1 VELVAARRGVE
12 ALESARVDGDFLALL
27 NQYRG
32 AVHRVCRN
40 YANGADDREDLLQ
53 EIVYQLWRAFPSY
66 RREAA
71 AITWVYRIA
80 LNTAITA
87 LRRRTRRPPHVPL
100 EAAPEPSSGHA
111 VERDEG
117 QVELLY
123 RAMRKLGE
131 VERALIVCYLDG
143 LSYREIGEVLGLSET
158 NVGARL
164 SRTRARLQEL
174 VQEGK

>member
-1 VELVAARRGVE
+1 
-12 ALESARVDGDFLALL
+12 
-27 NQYRG
+27 
-32 AVHRVCRN
+32 
-40 YANGADDREDLLQ
+40 
-53 EIVYQLWRAFPSY
+53 
-66 RREAA
+66 
-71 AITWVYRIA
+71 
-80 LNTAITA
+80 
-87 LRRRTRRPPHVPL
+87 
-100 EAAPEPSSGHA
+100 

>member
-1 VELVAARRGVE
+1 MD
-12 ALESARVDGDFLALL
+12 SARLDGDFLALL
-27 NQYRG
+27 NEYRG

-40 YANGADDREDLLQ
+40 YANGIDDREELLQ

-71 AITWVYRIA
+71 PITWIYRIA
-80 LNTAITA
+80 LNTAISA

-100 EAAPEPSSGHA
+100 EAAPEPASAPAAGS
-111 VERDEG
+111 DSG

-123 RAMRKLGE
+123 RAMRRLGE
-131 VERALIVCYLDG
+131 VERGLLLCYLDG
-143 LSYREIGEVLGLSET
+143 LSYREIGDVLGISET

-174 VQEGK
+174 VKEGK

>member
-1 VELVAARRGVE
+1 LD
-12 ALESARVDGDFLALL
+12 SARLDGDFLALL
-27 NQYRG
+27 NEHRG
-32 AVHRVCRN
+32 ALHRVCRN
-40 YANGADDREDLLQ
+40 YANGIDDREELLQ

-71 AITWVYRIA
+71 PITWIYRIA

-87 LRRRTRRPPHVPL
+87 IRRRTRRPPHVPL
-100 EAAPEPSSGHA
+100 EAAPEPASAPTAGSDSA
-111 VERDEG
+111 
-117 QVELLY
+117 QLELLY

-131 VERALIVCYLDG
+131 VERGLLVCYLDG
-143 LSYREIGEVLGLSET
+143 LSYREIGDVLGLSET

-174 VQEGK
+174 VKDGK

>member
-1 VELVAARRGVE
+1 LD
-12 ALESARVDGDFLALL
+12 SAHLDGDFVALL
-27 NQYRG
+27 NEYRG

-40 YANGADDREDLLQ
+40 YAHGIDDREELLQ

-71 AITWVYRIA
+71 PITWVYRIA
-80 LNTAITA
+80 LNTAISA

-100 EAAPEPSSGHA
+100 EAAPEPASAPA
-111 VERDEG
+111 VSDSI

-123 RAMRKLGE
+123 RAMRRLGE
-131 VERALIVCYLDG
+131 VERGLLLCYLDG
-143 LSYREIGEVLGLSET
+143 LSYREIGDVLGISET

-174 VQEGK
+174 VKEGK

>member
-1 VELVAARRGVE
+1 LD
-12 ALESARVDGDFLALL
+12 SARLDGNFLALL
-27 NQYRG
+27 NEYRG
-32 AVHRVCRN
+32 ALHRVCRN
-40 YANGADDREDLLQ
+40 YANGIDDREELLQ

-71 AITWVYRIA
+71 PITWIYRIA

-87 LRRRTRRPPHVPL
+87 IRRRTRRPPHVPL
-100 EAAPEPSSGHA
+100 DAAPEPTSAPAAGS
-111 VERDEG
+111 DSG

-131 VERALIVCYLDG
+131 VERGLLVCYLDG
-143 LSYREIGEVLGLSET
+143 LSYREIGDVLGISET

-164 SRTRARLQEL
+164 SRTRARLQQL
-174 VQEGK
+174 VKEGK

>member
-1 VELVAARRGVE
+1 LD
-12 ALESARVDGDFLALL
+12 SARLDGDFLALL
-27 NQYRG
+27 NEYRG

-40 YANGADDREDLLQ
+40 YANGIDDREELLQ

-71 AITWVYRIA
+71 PITWIYRIA
-80 LNTAITA
+80 LNTAISA

-100 EAAPEPSSGHA
+100 EAAPEPASAPAGSDSS
-111 VERDEG
+111 

-123 RAMRKLGE
+123 RAMRRLGE
-131 VERALIVCYLDG
+131 VERGLLLCYLDG
-143 LSYREIGEVLGLSET
+143 LSYREIGDVLGISET

-174 VQEGK
+174 VKEGK

>member
-1 VELVAARRGVE
+1 LD
-12 ALESARVDGDFLALL
+12 SARLDGDFLALL
-27 NQYRG
+27 NEYRG

-40 YANGADDREDLLQ
+40 YANGIDDREELLQ

-71 AITWVYRIA
+71 PITWIYRIA
-80 LNTAITA
+80 LNTAISA

-100 EAAPEPSSGHA
+100 EAAREPASAPAAGS
-111 VERDEG
+111 DSG

-131 VERALIVCYLDG
+131 VERGLLLCYLDG
-143 LSYREIGEVLGLSET
+143 LSYREIGDVLGISET

-174 VQEGK
+174 VKEGK

>member
-1 VELVAARRGVE
+1 MDNAR
-12 ALESARVDGDFLALL
+12 LDGDFLALL
-27 NQYRG
+27 NAYRG
-32 AVHRVCRN
+32 ALHRVCRN
-40 YANGADDREDLLQ
+40 YATGVDDREELLQ
-53 EIVYQLWRAFPSY
+53 ETVYQLWRAFPSY

-71 AITWVYRIA
+71 PITWIYRIA

-100 EAAPEPSSGHA
+100 EAAREPTEAHA
-111 VERDEG
+111 SASAGG
-117 QVELLY
+117 QAELLY

-143 LSYREIGEVLGLSET
+143 LSYREIGQVLGLSET

-164 SRTRARLQEL
+164 SRTRARLREL
-174 VQEGK
+174 VKEGS

>member
-1 VELVAARRGVE
+1 LDNAR
-12 ALESARVDGDFLALL
+12 LDGDFLALL
-27 NQYRG
+27 NEYRG

-40 YANGADDREDLLQ
+40 YANGVDDREELLQ

-71 AITWVYRIA
+71 PITWIYRIA

-87 LRRRTRRPPHVPL
+87 IRRRTRRPPHVPL
-100 EAAPEPSSGHA
+100 EGAPEPSAPSAGS
-111 VERDEG
+111 DSG

-123 RAMRKLGE
+123 RAMRRLGD
-131 VERALIVCYLDG
+131 VERALLVCYLDG
-143 LSYREIGEVLGLSET
+143 LSYREIGDVLGISET

-174 VQEGK
+174 VKEAK